1 MYANICTHD
10 IGKSPDLAVTA
21 RHYAQCTQH
30 CCLCFRPPL
39 PLLAS
44 AWGQCSIHPSQTRI
58 HMLIQHGL
66 GAKNVALNSEW
77 CKIRDSTCYM
87 CVISIYP
94 SICCF
99 YLSFHIC
106 MQAFIYVC
114 VCAYL
119 LRLLDGS
126 WNQLKLW
133 TEVSCIAESPRW
145 PTFQINKKTS
155 MLNKKTN
162 TSSKTELTWPHPQ
175 FITEYPTSNPKPAVG
190 LTRSSGLCFR
200 ASTLTRSGTHL
211 SVLVYCRSGWWLQPP
226 LWMNVNGDHHT
237 RQDGTNDF
245 SGSLVQLWTIPFHV
259 HKISLNIRHTMDS

>member
-1 MYANICTHD
+1 LGGLVLGGRDYIGTYLHKYTLKQHFSAKKQNKMYANICTHD

-99 YLSFHIC
+99 YLSIHIC

-126 WNQLKLW
+126 
-133 TEVSCIAESPRW
+133 
-145 PTFQINKKTS
+145 
-155 MLNKKTN
+155 
-162 TSSKTELTWPHPQ
+162 
-175 FITEYPTSNPKPAVG
+175 
-190 LTRSSGLCFR
+190 
-200 ASTLTRSGTHL
+200 
-211 SVLVYCRSGWWLQPP
+211 
-226 LWMNVNGDHHT
+226 
-237 RQDGTNDF
+237 
-245 SGSLVQLWTIPFHV
+245 
-259 HKISLNIRHTMDS
+259 

>member
-1 MYANICTHD
+1 
-10 IGKSPDLAVTA
+10 
-21 RHYAQCTQH
+21 
-30 CCLCFRPPL
+30 
-39 PLLAS
+39 
-44 AWGQCSIHPSQTRI
+44 
-58 HMLIQHGL
+58 
-66 GAKNVALNSEW
+66 
-77 CKIRDSTCYM
+77 
-87 CVISIYP
+87 
-94 SICCF
+94 
-99 YLSFHIC
+99 
-106 MQAFIYVC
+106 MQAFMYVC

-162 TSSKTELTWPHPQ
+162 TSSKT
-175 FITEYPTSNPKPAVG
+175 KPAVG

-211 SVLVYCRSGWWLQPP
+211 SVLVYYCRSGWWLQPL
-226 LWMNVNGDHHT
+226 LWMNVNVDHHT

-259 HKISLNIRHTMDS
+259 HKNSLNIRHTMDS

>member
-99 YLSFHIC
+99 YLSIHIC

-126 WNQLKLW
+126 
-133 TEVSCIAESPRW
+133 
-145 PTFQINKKTS
+145 
-155 MLNKKTN
+155 
-162 TSSKTELTWPHPQ
+162 
-175 FITEYPTSNPKPAVG
+175 
-190 LTRSSGLCFR
+190 
-200 ASTLTRSGTHL
+200 
-211 SVLVYCRSGWWLQPP
+211 
-226 LWMNVNGDHHT
+226 
-237 RQDGTNDF
+237 
-245 SGSLVQLWTIPFHV
+245 
-259 HKISLNIRHTMDS
+259 